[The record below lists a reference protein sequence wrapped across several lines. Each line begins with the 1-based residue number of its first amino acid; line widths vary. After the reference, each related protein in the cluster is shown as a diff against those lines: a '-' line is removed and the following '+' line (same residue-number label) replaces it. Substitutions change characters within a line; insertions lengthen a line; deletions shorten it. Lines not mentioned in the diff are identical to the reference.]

1 MANLLQTPAQLR
13 TALSDIY
20 QSELCHSRSVGFV
33 PTMGYLH
40 EGHATLLRQARREND
55 VVVLSIFVNP
65 LQFAPTEDL
74 SRYPR
79 DLARD
84 TAIAEQEGVD
94 FIFFPPEEEM
104 YPPYFSTHVQT
115 SGVSEPFDGAAR
127 PGHFRGVTTI
137 VTKLF
142 NIIQPTRAYFGE
154 KDWQQLAVIRRMVKD
169 LDMTIEIVGVPIVRD
184 PIHKGLAQSSRNSYL
199 NEEQKE
205 EARVIYK
212 SLQAVQEKYAAGER
226 NVALLQE
233 EGLRILKEATSDIDY
248 LSIVDTELNEP
259 LILPE
264 PNEVNNWR
272 ILIAAR
278 LFGVRLIDNAPL
290 WNSQTE

>member
-1 MANLLQTPAQLR
+1 MATLLQTPAQLR
-13 TALSDIY
+13 AALSDISR
-20 QSELCHSRSVGFV
+20 SELHHSRSVGFV

-94 FIFFPPEEEM
+94 FIFCPTEEEM

-169 LDMTIEIVGVPIVRD
+169 LDINIEIIGVPIVRD

-199 NEEQKE
+199 TEEQKE

-212 SLQAVQEKYAAGER
+212 SLQAVQEKYKAGER

-248 LSIVDTELNEP
+248 FSIVDTELNEP
-259 LILPE
+259 LILPA